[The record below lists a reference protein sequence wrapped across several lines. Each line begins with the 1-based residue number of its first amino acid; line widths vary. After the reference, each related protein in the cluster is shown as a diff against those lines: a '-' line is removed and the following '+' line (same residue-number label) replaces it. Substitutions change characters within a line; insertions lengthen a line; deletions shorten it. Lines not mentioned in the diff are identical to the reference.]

1 MSMFE
6 DGHYRWRETY
16 FVVFDVAK
24 RPTVQRVK
32 KSLTTLGRHYELKNV
47 RGDDA
52 GLLESLTV
60 LSPDDFAALD
70 ISYLEGEEVLEQG
83 AQLADDL
90 QRTAADPAEKMR
102 IKRIRHYNARFDVLH
117 FEQLAAEPDADE
129 DDEMLDPG
137 TMLIVLETL
146 AKLTDGIAVD
156 PQSGT
161 II

>member
-32 KSLTTLGRHYELKNV
+32 KSLTALGRHYELKNV
-47 RGDDA
+47 RGDEA

-90 QRTAADPAEKMR
+90 QRTAADAAEKLR
-102 IKRIRHYNARFDVLH
+102 VKRIRQCNARFDVLH
-117 FEQLAAEPDADE
+117 FEQLTGEEDE
-129 DDEMLDPG
+129 SEEDEMLDPG
-137 TMLIVLETL
+137 TMLIVLEAL
-146 AKLTDGIAVD
+146 AKLTGGIAVD

-161 II
+161 MM

>member
-16 FVVFDVAK
+16 FVVFDVSK
-24 RPTVQRVK
+24 RPTIQRVK
-32 KSLTTLGRHYELKNV
+32 KSLTALGRRYELKNV
-47 RGDDA
+47 RGDEA

-83 AQLADDL
+83 SQLADDL
-90 QRTAADPAEKMR
+90 QRAATDPAEKIR
-102 IKRIRHYNARFDVLH
+102 IKRIRQCNARFDVLH
-117 FEQLAAEPDADE
+117 FEQLAAEPDMDE

-146 AKLTDGIAVD
+146 AKLTEGIAVD